1 MSVFFR
7 LDYLKRM
14 SILLFAGRDFLS
26 MADLSRDEIQGLLD
40 LGINLKAQ
48 AREHTLKELLAAKV
62 IGLLF
67 EKPSTRTRASFETAV
82 YQLGGQAMYLRA
94 DELQLARG
102 EPLKDT
108 ARILGAYLSGIVIRT
123 YAHQTLTEFAEYAPV
138 SIINALSDLEHPTQV
153 LSDMLTIQEVKG
165 RLSKLRFVWVGDG
178 NNVCNS
184 WLLGGA
190 TMGMNLVISCPRGFE
205 PDKSAT
211 AKAQKLADTSG
222 GTIEFVR
229 DPKKAVAN
237 ADILYTD
244 VWISMGQEKGARTKQ
259 QKFKPYQVNAKL
271 LSKAGSGVS
280 VMHCLPAHRGLEI
293 TDDVLEGSSSIV
305 WKQAENKL
313 HGARAVLA
321 AFLSVS

>member
-1 MSVFFR
+1 M
-7 LDYLKRM
+7 
-14 SILLFAGRDFLS
+14 FAGRDFIS
-26 MADLSRDEIQGLLD
+26 MADLSGGEIQSLLE
-40 LGINLKAQ
+40 LAVKLKSDAKQ
-48 AREHTLKELLAAKV
+48 GKISPVLSGKV

-67 EKPSTRTRASFETAV
+67 EKASTRTRASFETAI

-108 ARILGAYLSGIVIRT
+108 ARILGAYLNGLIIRT
-123 YAHQTLTEFAEYAPV
+123 YAHQNLLEIAEYSPV
-138 SIINALSDLEHPTQV
+138 PIINALSDSEHPTQIVADLLTV
-153 LSDMLTIQEVKG
+153 LESKG
-165 RLSKLRFVWVGDG
+165 KLAGLKLVWVGDG

-190 TMGMNLVISCPRGFE
+190 IMGMHVTVSCPKGFE
-205 PDKSAT
+205 PDKAVVKKSE
-211 AKAQKLADTSG
+211 KLAEDSG
-222 GTIEFVR
+222 GVVEIIR
-229 DPKKAVAN
+229 DPRKAVEG
-237 ADILYTD
+237 ADVLYTD
-244 VWISMGQEKGARTKQ
+244 VWVSMGQEKGAKKKEL
-259 QKFKPYQVNAKL
+259 KFKPYQINDKLVSRAKEDC
-271 LSKAGSGVS
+271 A

-293 TDDVLEGSSSIV
+293 TDEVLEGPKSIV